1 MLMALWIQ
9 KQALSIKTSTIGVGE
24 EECERADAEKHD
36 DFELS
41 RISFFSFI
49 VALNLMVRFLSNS
62 LPPLKI
68 GKGVPSLSFC
78 RRPGVQCSRIGVME
92 DMEPQVLQAVALW
105 SEYAPGTLLDAGKT
119 NFTAPPK
126 IKKCSKICE
135 LFR

>member
-49 VALNLMVRFLSNS
+49 VALNLMVRFLSNN
-62 LPPLKI
+62 LPPFPIFLPPTWRTVHQQR
-68 GKGVPSLSFC
+68 GHGGQFRFC
-78 RRPGVQCSRIGVME
+78 HVF
-92 DMEPQVLQAVALW
+92 
-105 SEYAPGTLLDAGKT
+105 YY
-119 NFTAPPK
+119 
-126 IKKCSKICE
+126 
-135 LFR
+135 